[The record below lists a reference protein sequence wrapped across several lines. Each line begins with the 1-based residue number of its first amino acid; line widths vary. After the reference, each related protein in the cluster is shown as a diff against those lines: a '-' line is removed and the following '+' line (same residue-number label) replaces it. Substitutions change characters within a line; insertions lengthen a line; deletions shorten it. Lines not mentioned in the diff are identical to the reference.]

1 MLKIKK
7 ILGILLAVCFLLSVT
22 AASVSAEAVPRMI
35 QIETK
40 DIKANPDTGT
50 APLKVKFTAKVTS
63 TSSPIDSIE
72 WKFGD
77 GSTSYNKAPTHTYLD
92 PGVYD
97 VTVKATTQDG
107 GYVTYTKKKC
117 VVVKEPEG
125 IKVDFSVNKV
135 SGKHPLKVTFKDKSS
150 SKIKSW
156 LWEFGDGY
164 TSHAKNPT
172 HTYKHA
178 GVYDVSLEG
187 WDNAGNSAKEV
198 KQNYIFVK

>member
-7 ILGILLAVCFLLSVT
+7 ILGILLTLCFVMSVT
-22 AASVSAEAVPRMI
+22 AASVSAAEMKLMKFEA
-35 QIETK
+35 K
-40 DIKANPDTGT
+40 DIKANPSTGT

-63 TSSPIDSIE
+63 TSSPLDSYE

-77 GSTSYNKAPTHTYLD
+77 GSTSYDKAPTHTYFD

-97 VTVKATTQDG
+97 VTVKASNQAG
-107 GYVTYTKKKC
+107 GYVTYTKQKC
-117 VVVKEPEG
+117 VIVKEPEG

-172 HTYKHA
+172 HTYKDA